1 MPRPFLLTA
10 LLLLVCGAPALA
22 QPTAPVA
29 PLLGWL
35 PVSTRALAMGG
46 AAVASA
52 DAAAVLH
59 NPALLAA
66 ARGIEV
72 GVQRYGR
79 GATLGALAGAIAY
92 APGGLGFG
100 IELLDHRAACAACAL
115 ALPAREGALT
125 ARDGLPAS
133 GFAATLGFGRTV
145 HGVQVGASARYVE
158 QRIPNERDGTLAAD
172 VGAAYD
178 VGPVTLGLAVHD
190 IGGTLS
196 IAGRDWSLPRRATF
210 GAAFDRL
217 PVGPLDLAAAGD
229 LSLLTSGEIAV
240 GGGAELGYTPLD
252 GYTVAGRVGLRHA
265 PGGHVGPL
273 SLGALAR
280 RDRIALEY
288 AWQPLDGGA
297 SLHRIGL
304 LLLER

>member
-1 MPRPFLLTA
+1 MSRTPLLSALA
-10 LLLLVCGAPALA
+10 LLLCAAPAVA
-22 QPTAPVA
+22 QPAPVA

-46 AAVASA
+46 AAAAVP

-59 NPALLAA
+59 NPALLAS
-66 ARGIEV
+66 ARGLEV
-72 GVQRYGR
+72 GAQRYGR
-79 GATLGALAGAIAY
+79 GATLGSLAGAIAY

-100 IELLDHRAACAACAL
+100 IELLDQRAPCAGCAA
-115 ALPAREGALT
+115 ALPTREADLT
-125 ARDGLPAS
+125 MRGGLPAS
-133 GFAATLGFGRTV
+133 GLAATLGFGRTV

-158 QRIPNERDGTLAAD
+158 QRIPDERDGTLAAD

-178 VGPVTLGLAVHD
+178 VGPVTLGLTVHD

-196 IAGRDWSLPRRATF
+196 LAGRDWSLPRRATL
-210 GAAFDRL
+210 GAAVDRL
-217 PVGPLDLAAAGD
+217 AVGPFDLGAAGD
-229 LSLLTSGEIAV
+229 VSLLTDGELAI
-240 GGGAELGYTPLD
+240 GGGAEIGYTPLD

-265 PGGHVGPL
+265 PGGDVGPL
-273 SLGALAR
+273 SLGAMAR

>member
-1 MPRPFLLTA
+1 
-10 LLLLVCGAPALA
+10 
-22 QPTAPVA
+22 
-29 PLLGWL
+29 
-35 PVSTRALAMGG
+35 MGG
-46 AAVASA
+46 AAVAVT

-59 NPALLAA
+59 NPALLAS
-66 ARGIEV
+66 ARGLEV
-72 GVQRYGR
+72 GAQRYGR
-79 GATLGALAGAIAY
+79 GATLGSLAGAIAY

-100 IELLDHRAACAACAL
+100 IELLDHRVTCAGCAL
-115 ALPAREGALT
+115 ALPVREADLT
-125 ARDGLPAS
+125 TRGGLPGS
-133 GFAATLGFGRTV
+133 GIAATLGFGRTV

-158 QRIPNERDGTLAAD
+158 QRIPDERDGTLSAD

-196 IAGRDWSLPRRATF
+196 LAGRDWSLPRRATL
-210 GAAFDRL
+210 GAAVERL
-217 PVGPLDLAAAGD
+217 QIGPLDLAAAGD

-240 GGGAELGYTPLD
+240 GAGAELGYMPLD
-252 GYTVAGRVGLRHA
+252 GYTVAGRLGLRHA
-265 PGGHVGPL
+265 PGGDVGPI
-273 SLGALAR
+273 SLGAMAR

-288 AWQPLDGGA
+288 AWQPLDGA